1 MYVDLAQA
9 GVVIEKQQ
17 SVPIRSGP
25 GTQILVLMGCVWV
38 TQEGDARDHVL
49 STGEAMVLSKTGLA
63 LVMALEGSMVSV
75 VKPEESNAWPAKPH
89 IPGGETLE
97 LLAKRA
103 KQMRSE
109 YIGQLVSHMGQ
120 KLGRAVS
127 SLRGWIRSAFLASRL
142 RSPQERGHI

>member
-9 GVVIEKQQ
+9 GVAIKKQQ
-17 SVPIRSGP
+17 SMPILSGP

-49 STGEAMVLSKTGLA
+49 SSGEAMVLSKTGLA

-75 VKPEESNAWPAKPH
+75 VKPEKSHARPAEPH

-97 LLAKRA
+97 LLATRA

-109 YIGQLVSHMGQ
+109 YVGHLASQVSET
-120 KLGRAVS
+120 LGRAVS
-127 SLRGWIRSAFLASRL
+127 SWRGWIRSAFPESRL